1 MKDKSKVRDAKIQLR
16 LTTAQLENIKAK
28 AKDENKTMTQLI
40 IEKTLP
46 PKNE

>member
-1 MKDKSKVRDAKIQLR
+1 MKDKSKVRDAKLQLR
-16 LTTAQLENIKAK
+16 LTTAQLDIIKAK
-28 AKDENKTMTQLI
+28 AKQENKTMSQLI

>member
-1 MKDKSKVRDAKIQLR
+1 MKDKTNIRDAKIQLR

-28 AKDENKTMTQLI
+28 AKHENKTMSQLI
-40 IEKTLP
+40 IEKTLS